1 MPTIQDVARAAGVS
15 TSTVSHVLNETR
27 PVNQETRQ
35 RVLKAMKA
43 LDYRPNR
50 LARSLRNRR
59 TNTLGVL
66 LPNSANPFF
75 AQILLGIEAACFEHD
90 YNFILGNANDDS
102 KREMAYLDVL
112 VSKQVDGILLV
123 STGAYR
129 KALDL
134 LAPRGVPVVMV
145 DRSPAQIYDG
155 WQIDAV
161 YTDNEDGGRMATEY
175 LIGLGHRR
183 IACVGGPVLLTSGAG
198 RVIGYRRALEHAR
211 FPVDETLILEGDFE
225 HEGGYR
231 AGKALLALPEPPT
244 AIFAC
249 NDLMAV
255 GVLYAAFEAGVR
267 VPEDLSVIGFDDIPL
282 ASYTV
287 PRLTTVAQQATMLG
301 RAGVDL
307 MLARLKDRARPT
319 QQRCL
324 PVSLTGRASCA
335 PPRR

>member
-1 MPTIQDVARAAGVS
+1 VPTIQDVARAAGVS

-27 PVNQETRQ
+27 PVNADTRQ
-35 RVLKAMKA
+35 RVLDAMAA

-90 YNFILGNANDDS
+90 YNVILGNANDDAR
-102 KREMAYLDVL
+102 REMAYLDVL

-145 DRSPAQIYDG
+145 DRSPAEVYEG

-161 YTDNEDGGRMATEY
+161 YTDNEEGGRQATDY
-175 LIGLGHRR
+175 LIQSGHRR
-183 IACVGGPVLLTSGAG
+183 IACIGGPALLTSGAG
-198 RVIGYRRALEHAR
+198 RVIGYRLALERAHL
-211 FPVDETLILEGDFE
+211 PVDETLILEGDFE
-225 HEGGYR
+225 HEGGYQ
-231 AGKALLALPEPPT
+231 AGKALLNLPEPPT

-255 GVLYAAFEAGVR
+255 GVLYAASEAGVR
-267 VPEDLSVIGFDDIPL
+267 VPDELSVIGFDDIPL

-287 PRLTTVAQQATMLG
+287 PRLTTVTQQASLLG

-307 MLARLKDRARPT
+307 MLARLKERSRPT
-319 QQRCL
+319 QHRCL
-324 PVSLTGRASCA
+324 PVTLTERASCG
-335 PPRR
+335 PPRG

>member
-1 MPTIQDVARAAGVS
+1 MSTIQDVARAAGVS

-27 PVNQETRQ
+27 PVNKDTRQ
-35 RVLKAMKA
+35 RVLNAMAA

-75 AQILLGIEAACFEHD
+75 AQILLGIEEACFEHD
-90 YNFILGNANDDS
+90 YNVILGNANDDS
-102 KREMAYLDVL
+102 EREMAYLDVL
-112 VSKQVDGILLV
+112 VSKQVDGIVLV

-145 DRSPAQIYDG
+145 DRSPAQAYQG

-161 YTDNEDGGRMATEY
+161 YTDNEGGGQLATDY
-175 LIGLGHRR
+175 LLKLGHRR
-183 IACVGGPVLLTSGAG
+183 IACVGGPALLTSGAG
-198 RVIGYRRALEHAR
+198 RVIGYRQAFSRAGLA
-211 FPVDETLILEGDFE
+211 VDERLVLDGDFE
-225 HEGGYR
+225 HEGGYQ
-231 AGKALLALPEPPT
+231 AGKALLNLPEPPT

-255 GVLYAAFEAGVR
+255 GVLYAASEAKVR

-287 PRLTTVAQQATMLG
+287 PRLTTVAQQASLLG
-301 RAGVDL
+301 QAGVDL
-307 MLARLKDRARPT
+307 MLARLKDRSRPT
-319 QQRCL
+319 QHRCL
-324 PVSLTGRASCA
+324 PVSLVERASCA
-335 PPRR
+335 PPRG